1 MLVLLPC
8 LRKYHLLNP
17 GQLSAPGTSL
27 VVQWLRL
34 HVPNARSMGSQ
45 SLVGELRSHMPHGVA
60 PPPLPPEIISRP
72 PEVLLSGGS
81 AHPPPTHEVS
91 MLWCYEPSSLLS
103 APSESLLG
111 ARSFSMAAGS
121 SEPLS
126 PSLWSPPDQPHP
138 NLHSHSFGWP
148 PPPLQTFCTCPH

>member
-1 MLVLLPC
+1 MQGVW
-8 LRKYHLLNP
+8 
-17 GQLSAPGTSL
+17 
-27 VVQWLRL
+27 V
-34 HVPNARSMGSQ
+34 Q

-60 PPPLPPEIISRP
+60 PPPPPQIISRP

-81 AHPPPTHEVS
+81 AHPPPTLEVS
-91 MLWCYEPSSLLS
+91 VLWCYEPSSLLS

-148 PPPLQTFCTCPH
+148 PPPLQTFCIPTLTSCTNYLSHKPQGQKTGEIWVNWG